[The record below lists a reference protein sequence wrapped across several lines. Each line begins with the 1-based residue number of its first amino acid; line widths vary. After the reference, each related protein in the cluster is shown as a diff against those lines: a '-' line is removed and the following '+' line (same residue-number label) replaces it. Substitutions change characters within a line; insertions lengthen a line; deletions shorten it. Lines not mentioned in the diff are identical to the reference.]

1 MKKFVKITAFAT
13 LSLSLVLTTGL
24 TANADSTYVV
34 KRGDS
39 LWKIAAST
47 LGNGNR
53 YKEIVSK
60 NNLQN
65 LSIKPGMTLIIPD
78 GGSNTVPQATV
89 NTQPAP
95 APAVSQVTSAAPQ
108 PGAVVS
114 ASASEI
120 SLNPAWTYA
129 DFSKINSGKAV
140 FYKAENNR
148 KNLVVAVNAGHGTRG
163 GASVKTYCHPDK
175 SPKTT
180 GGSTAAGSTTA
191 TAVSGGM
198 TFKDGTGE
206 SKVTLSMA
214 RILKDKLLASGY
226 DVLMLRNDEDVQL
239 DNIARTVIANN
250 NADCHISLHWDGDG
264 LSYDKGCF
272 YISTPAGIK
281 NMEPVKSN
289 WEKHEALGKAL
300 VNGLKDKGLKLYRN
314 GNMDVDLTQTSY
326 STIPSVDME
335 LGNQSSA
342 HDDATLS
349 KLADGLLSGVNAF
362 FGR

>member
-1 MKKFVKITAFAT
+1 MKKFVRITAFAT
-13 LSLSLVLTTGL
+13 LSLSLILTTGL

-39 LWKIAAST
+39 LWKIAANT

-53 YKEIVSK
+53 YTEIVSK
-60 NNLQN
+60 NNLKN

-78 GGSNTVPQATV
+78 GSSNAAPQATV
-89 NTQPAP
+89 NTQPAS
-95 APAVSQVTSAAPQ
+95 APNVSQVPSSAPQ
-108 PGAVVS
+108 PGTGVS
-114 ASASEI
+114 ASVSEI

-129 DFSKINSGKAV
+129 NFSKINSGKAV

-148 KNLVVAVNAGHGTRG
+148 KNLVVAVNAGHGTKG

-175 SPKTT
+175 SPKVT
-180 GGSTAAGSTTA
+180 GGSTAAGNTMA

-198 TFKDGTGE
+198 TFKDGTLE
-206 SKVTLSMA
+206 PKVTLAMA
-214 RILKDKLLASGY
+214 RVLKDKLLASGY
-226 DVLMLRNDEDVQL
+226 DVLMLRNDDDVQL

-272 YISTPAGIK
+272 YISTPTGIK

-289 WEKHEALGKAL
+289 WEKHEALGKSL
-300 VNGLKDKGLKLYRN
+300 INGLKDKGLKLYRN
-314 GNMDVDLTQTSY
+314 GNMDIDLTQTSY

-349 KLADGLLSGVNAF
+349 KLADGLVSGVNTF